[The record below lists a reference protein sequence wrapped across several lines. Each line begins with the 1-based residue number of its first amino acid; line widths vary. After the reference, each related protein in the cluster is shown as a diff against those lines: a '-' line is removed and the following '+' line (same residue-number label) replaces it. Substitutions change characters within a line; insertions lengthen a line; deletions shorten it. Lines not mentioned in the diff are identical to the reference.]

1 MDWLPISAAA
11 LVTGATALVIGA
23 QLVPRP
29 DGEGTLLR
37 LAAEN
42 PDQWLVL
49 SILLTVA
56 AVGLIIGMPC
66 LFVLFGTKG
75 FRTGLVGT
83 FGLAVGAVLLAGFA
97 QVLVIFRGLALQDV
111 LDEPLI
117 EAVVQDDLLQLMV
130 TSGFLAFY
138 GGELLLALALY
149 RARTVPGWVP
159 WALLVHVAVVPLQGL
174 MPTPSQGLPVVLMA
188 AAFAGA
194 GIAAAR
200 RSGQGLAE
208 VPRTG

>member
-11 LVTGATALVIGA
+11 LLTGATALVIGA

-37 LAAEN
+37 LAGEH

-66 LFVLFGTKG
+66 LFGLFGDRG

-83 FGLAVGAVLLAGFA
+83 FGMAVGSVLLAAFA
-97 QVLVIFRGLALQDV
+97 QVLVLFRGLALQDALTEELV
-111 LDEPLI
+111 E
-117 EAVVQDDLLQLMV
+117 VVTSDDLLRFMV
-130 TSGFLAFY
+130 TGGFFSFY

-149 RARTVPGWVP
+149 RARTVPTWVP
-159 WALLVHVAVVPLQGL
+159 WAFLVHVAVVPLQGFL
-174 MPTPSQGLPVVLMA
+174 PTPSQGLPVVLMA
-188 AAFAGA
+188 IGFAGA
-194 GIAAAR
+194 GITAAR
-200 RSGQGLAE
+200 RSGQGVTEA
-208 VPRTG
+208 PHPG